1 MTPSSQEV
9 ESPGNPGRFN
19 LQNCKVRSIRYILL
33 PQMPRADR
41 VPLIEA
47 IQEVRGGRLAISYIT
62 STRAGH
68 DIQIADD
75 TVPLIFEHLEASHD
89 LAKNGVDLF
98 IHSNGGS
105 GTVPWRIVS
114 LIRQYTQKFSVL
126 VPHRAFS
133 AATLIALGADE
144 IVMHRMGCLGPIDP
158 SVANAFN
165 PQNPQNPGQVVAISV
180 EDVTAFFKLVKDE
193 VGITHEDE
201 LVQAFT
207 AMTDKV
213 HPLALGNV
221 QRSHSQSR
229 LMAGKLLKLHMDEL
243 LEHEIIQLIDN
254 LKSNLFFHGHPINRE
269 EAKKD
274 LKLKVTI
281 PPDDLESK
289 MWELYVQYE
298 RDLRLSEPFNPIR
311 ELQLKC
317 PTPTPTTHGP
327 MSTQD
332 ILQQI
337 RSLGKNGIG
346 IRQGGVTEEQLV
358 KLAAAMIPFVSG
370 SPAPPKEALLDP
382 ILGACIE
389 SANRTD
395 VFKTDLKVE
404 RSTMQTRLDHKQ

>member
-1 MTPSSQEV
+1 MA
-9 ESPGNPGRFN
+9 
-19 LQNCKVRSIRYILL
+19 
-33 PQMPRADR
+33 RANR
-41 VPLIEA
+41 VPLIETIESA
-47 IQEVRGGRLAISYIT
+47 RNKRLLITYIT

-75 TVPLIFEHLEASHD
+75 AVPLIFQHLEANRER
-89 LAKNGVDLF
+89 AENGVDLF

-114 LIRQYTQKFSVL
+114 LIRQYTERFAVL

-144 IVMHRMGCLGPIDP
+144 IVMHKMGCLGPIDP

-165 PQNPQNPGQVVAISV
+165 PQNPQSPGQLVPISV

-201 LVQAFT
+201 LVQAFV

-221 QRSHSQSR
+221 QRSHNQSR
-229 LMAGKLLKLHMDEL
+229 LMAGKLLKLHMDES
-243 LEHEIIQLIDN
+243 LEHEIVQLIDN

-274 LKLKVTI
+274 LKLKAQDPSAELETAMWNLYTQY
-281 PPDDLESK
+281 DTDLK
-289 MWELYVQYE
+289 
-298 RDLRLSEPFNPIR
+298 LSEPFNAVHEMYLALPD
-311 ELQLKC
+311 LKK
-317 PTPTPTTHGP
+317 PKSIT
-327 MSTQD
+327 SQD

-337 RSLGKNGIG
+337 QMLAQAGIG
-346 IRQGGVTEEQLV
+346 LGQVTEEQLV
-358 KLAAAMIPFVSG
+358 RLAAAMVPFVSNQANQEEG
-370 SPAPPKEALLDP
+370 VTLNP

-389 SANRTD
+389 SIHHTD
-395 VFKTDLKVE
+395 VFKTDLRVE
-404 RSTMQTRLDHKQ
+404 RSTIQTATGPQEAIKQEVLWQRWEQES

>member
-1 MTPSSQEV
+1 M
-9 ESPGNPGRFN
+9 
-19 LQNCKVRSIRYILL
+19 
-33 PQMPRADR
+33 
-41 VPLIEA
+41 
-47 IQEVRGGRLAISYIT
+47 ISYVT
-62 STRAGH
+62 ATRTGH

-75 TVPLIFEHLEASHD
+75 AVPIIFEHLKSNQD

-114 LIRQYTQKFSVL
+114 LIRQYTEHFAVL

-144 IVMHRMGCLGPIDP
+144 IVMHKMGCLGPIDP

-165 PQNPQNPGQVVAISV
+165 PQNPQNPGQPVAISV

-229 LMAGKLLKLHMDEL
+229 LMAGKLLKLHMDES
-243 LEHEIIQLIDN
+243 LEHEIVQLIDT

-274 LKLKVTI
+274 LNLKVMT
-281 PPDDLESK
+281 PPEDLESK
-289 MWELYVQYE
+289 MWELYVQYD
-298 RDLRLSEPFNPIR
+298 RDLSLSEPFNPIR
-311 ELQLKC
+311 ELHLKC
-317 PTPTPTTHGP
+317 PTPTTRGP
-327 MSTQD
+327 ISTKD

-337 RSLGKNGIG
+337 HLLAQGGIG
-346 IRQGGVTEEQLV
+346 IGQPPNITEEQLV
-358 KLAAAMIPFVSG
+358 KLAAAMVPFVSG
-370 SPAPPKEALLDP
+370 KFMPQKEALLDP

-389 SANRTD
+389 SVKRTD
-395 VFKTDLKVE
+395 VFKTDLRVG
-404 RSTMQTRLDHKQ
+404 RSTMQTPAGPQEVIKQEILWQRWEQEN